1 MIVTESTT
9 DSPAEVRRA
18 IESLGLEADMEVFSN
33 EVEEAPVTET
43 PAANEPVTE
52 LQTQDEAKPAVESE
66 TTEQATQETAPKPE
80 AKEGKEKKSNLQ
92 NRIDEITRERKDAQ
106 RLADERAARI
116 TELERQVEE
125 SKKPKP
131 EARPEPQ
138 LEAKPP
144 AAVLVEPKE
153 EDFPDDYTA
162 YLKALTKHEAAVAK
176 AELRAEYEAKIQG
189 LETKLDQKDQTK
201 AVQNEREARR
211 LEAVAIGEEKYP
223 DWNEVK
229 ARPETALV
237 MFAPALNDALEG
249 MEPENRADV
258 TYYLVTHPDEAKA
271 LYDAVNHKLDAP
283 PSVYFAANRKL
294 GRELARI
301 EAAIRADEA
310 AAPKPDTAPK
320 AAPAT
325 TQPKAR
331 VSQAPPPIAP
341 VKGGGSAPVEKDP
354 RTMNTQEYLAW
365 RARTAKAVQ

>member
-9 DSPAEVRRA
+9 DSPEEVRRA
-18 IESLGLEADMEVFSN
+18 IESLGLEAEVTVFSN
-33 EVEEAPVTET
+33 EPESQET
-43 PAANEPVTE
+43 AAPAADQPLTE
-52 LQTQDEAKPAVESE
+52 RNTGDEAKPADESG
-66 TTEQATQETAPKPE
+66 TSEQVTQETAPKPE
-80 AKEGKEKKSNLQ
+80 AKESKEKKSNLQ

-106 RLADERAARI
+106 RLADERATRI
-116 TELERQVEE
+116 ADLERQIEAA
-125 SKKPKP
+125 KPKP
-131 EARPEPQ
+131 EAKPEPVP
-138 LEAKPP
+138 EAKPP
-144 AAVLVEPKE
+144 VAALVEPKE

-162 YLKALTKHEAAVAK
+162 YLKALTRYEAASAK
-176 AELRAEYEAKIQG
+176 AELRAEYETRIQELRG
-189 LETKLDQKDQTK
+189 QLDQKDAAK
-201 AVQNEREARR
+201 SIQNEREAKR

-223 DWNEVK
+223 DWNEIK
-229 ARPETALV
+229 ARPETADV

-271 LYDAVNHKLDAP
+271 LYEAVNHKLDAP

-301 EAAIRADEA
+301 EAAIRANEA
-310 AAPKPDTAPK
+310 AAPQPDT

-325 TQPKAR
+325 PKPRAR

-341 VKGGGSAPVEKDP
+341 VRGGAAATAEKNP
-354 RTMNTQEYLAW
+354 QTMNTQEFLAW